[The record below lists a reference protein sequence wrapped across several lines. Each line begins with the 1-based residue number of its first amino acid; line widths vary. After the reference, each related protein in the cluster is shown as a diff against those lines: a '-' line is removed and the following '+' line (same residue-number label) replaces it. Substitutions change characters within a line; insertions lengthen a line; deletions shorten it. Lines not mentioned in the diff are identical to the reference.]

1 VQQATE
7 RIDIMGK
14 IIGIDLGTTNSAM
27 AVMEGSEPEILVNAE
42 GDRTTP
48 SVVGFRK
55 DGERVVGKAA
65 KNQAVTNPENTVA
78 SVKRFIGR
86 SFSET
91 SDEQKTVSYK
101 VKNGKDARAIVD
113 IEGKDYMP
121 EEISAMV
128 LQKLKS
134 DAEKQV
140 GSPITQAVITVP
152 AYFNDAQRQA
162 TKDAGK
168 IAGLEVM
175 RIINEPTAAA
185 LAYGLDKTN
194 KDEKVLVFDLGGG
207 TFDVSVLELG
217 DGVFEVCSTAGDNH
231 LGGDDWDQRIIGWMA
246 DKFKAENGIDLR
258 ADKMALQRLKEAAEK
273 AKMELSSTSQAN
285 INLPFITA
293 DASGPKHLDYTLS
306 RAEFE
311 KITRDLLDR
320 CKKPVEQALHDA
332 GLSTGDVNEVL
343 LVGGSSRMPAV
354 QDLVKK
360 ITGKDPNMSVNPD
373 EVVAMGAAVQ
383 GGVLAGDV
391 EGILLLDVTPL
402 SLGVETMG
410 GVMTKMIDR
419 NTTIPTRKT
428 EIYSTAADNQ
438 TSVEI
443 HVLQGEREMASDNKT
458 LGKFQ
463 LAGIPAARRG
473 VPQIEVTFDI
483 DANGIVNVSAKD
495 MGSGKVQQITI
506 SGSTALSD
514 NEVDRMVK
522 DAEAHAEEDKQRK
535 EEVEVRNTCDSL
547 VNATEQTLSELG
559 DKAPADSKTAAEEAL
574 KEAKEALAG
583 SDLEAIKAATEKLQQ
598 VGYKLAEVVYGQNG
612 DAAGAA
618 AGTAGAGA
626 PGAGAAAASDGKDD
640 TIEADYEVVDDKEG
654 K

>member
-1 VQQATE
+1 
-7 RIDIMGK
+7 MSK
-14 IIGIDLGTTNSAM
+14 ILGIDLGTTNSAM

-48 SVVGFRK
+48 SVEGFRK

-65 KNQAVTNPENTVA
+65 KNQAVTNPENTVS

-86 SFSET
+86 SFAET
-91 SDEQKTVSYK
+91 KAEQAKVSYK
-101 VKNGKDARAIVD
+101 VQAGKDGRTVVD
-113 IEGKDYMP
+113 IDGKDYTP

-128 LQKLKS
+128 LQKLKN

-168 IAGLEVM
+168 IAGLEVL

-194 KDEKVLVFDLGGG
+194 KDEKILVFDLGGG
-207 TFDVSVLELG
+207 TFDVSILELG
-217 DGVFEVCSTAGDNH
+217 DGVFEVAATAGDNQ
-231 LGGDDWDQRIIGWMA
+231 LGGDDWDHRVIDWLA
-246 DKFKAENGIDLR
+246 DKFAKDNGGIDLR
-258 ADKMALQRLKEAAEK
+258 KDKMALQRLKEAAEK
-273 AKMELSSTSQAN
+273 AKMELSSTTQAN

-293 DASGPKHLDYTLS
+293 DATGPKHLDYTLT

-311 KITRDLLDR
+311 SITKDLLDR
-320 CKKPVEQALHDA
+320 CRKPVEQALHDA
-332 GLSTGDVNEVL
+332 GMSQGEIDEVI
-343 LVGGSSRMPAV
+343 LVGGSTRMPAV
-354 QDLVKK
+354 QELVKRM
-360 ITGKDPNMSVNPD
+360 TGKQPNMSVNPD

-410 GVMTKMIDR
+410 GIMTKMIDR

-428 EIYSTAADNQ
+428 EVYSTAADNQ

-443 HVLQGEREMASDNKT
+443 HVLQGERQMAKDNKT

-463 LAGIPAARRG
+463 LTGIPAARRG

-495 MGSGKVQQITI
+495 LGTGKQQQITI
-506 SGSTALSD
+506 SGSTALND
-514 NEVDRMVK
+514 EEVDRMVK
-522 DAEAHAEEDKQRK
+522 DAEAHAEEDKKHK
-535 EEVEVRNTCDSL
+535 EEVETRNNCDAL
-547 VNATEQTLSELG
+547 VNATEQTLNELG
-559 DKAPADSKTAAEEAL
+559 DKVPADSKSAAEEAIN
-574 KEAKEALAG
+574 EAKTALAG
-583 SDLEAIKAATEKLQQ
+583 SDIEAIKAATEKLQQ
-598 VGYKLAEVVYGQNG
+598 AGYKLAEVAYSQQGADQ
-612 DAAGAA
+612 AAGAA
-618 AGTAGAGA
+618 AGAQ
-626 PGAGAAAASDGKDD
+626 PDDGP
-640 TIEADYEVVDDKEG
+640 IEADYEVVDDKEG